1 MDCENIILETLIS
14 VAHGI
19 ARQFGNNCEVCI
31 HELNEEDLEHSII
44 YIINGHVTGRKIG
57 GSPSNIVLKTIEKLH
72 KGEPIVDNLS
82 YLIKSSNGKILKSST
97 VFIKNSYGKYK
108 YILSINFDATNFIPF
123 KDDLAS
129 LMAVE
134 GQSKSD
140 SLEEIPNS
148 AQELM
153 DNLIIKSEEL
163 IGKPA
168 SIMSKE
174 EKIRAIKFLNSAG
187 MFLITKSGDKV
198 SNHFKI
204 SKFTIYNYIDNYKEK
219 KEKAVN
225 E

>member
-1 MDCENIILETLIS
+1 M
-14 VAHGI
+14 
-19 ARQFGNNCEVCI
+19 
-31 HELNEEDLEHSII
+31 
-44 YIINGHVTGRKIG
+44 
-57 GSPSNIVLKTIEKLH
+57 
-72 KGEPIVDNLS
+72 
-82 YLIKSSNGKILKSST
+82 
-97 VFIKNSYGKYK
+97 
-108 YILSINFDATNFIPF
+108 SINFDATNFIPF

-204 SKFTIYNYIDNYKEK
+204 SKFTLYNYIDNYKEK